1 VSQDSRLDQQL
12 GSVDVAAVVHIRDG
26 HDSGVV
32 VDAVDDP
39 VRAASRTEPIGQRG
53 RQQWICCL
61 TRLS

>member
-1 VSQDSRLDQQL
+1 MQATAATASRVRWI
-12 GSVDVAAVVHIRDG
+12 GSPWLS
-26 HDSGVV
+26 HDSGVVV

-53 RQQWICCL
+53 QQQWICCL